1 MTGVFTEIDRPSAKL
16 PAFVRAREVGEHVA
30 VTNLEG
36 ELLILSRPD
45 FKRFA
50 AGDVTESDPL
60 FARLRDKNMLRD
72 HYDVRRAAEKWRARR
87 FFLDHGPNLHIFVVP
102 LRCNETCVY
111 CHASRANMDATHTD
125 MTPELA
131 EKSVDLALRS
141 TSPFVTIEFQGGEPL
156 VNFPV
161 VQHVIR
167 YAKEKNAKI
176 GKNLEFTMV
185 TNMSLMDDGKLEFLL
200 ENKVQLCTSID
211 GPEHLHD
218 KQRKLP
224 GLSAHKA
231 ATEWIGK
238 VNKAYVDMGLD
249 PMLYH
254 VEALL
259 TTTRE
264 TLPRWK
270 EVVDTYVALGCRS
283 LFLRPVDP
291 FGFMDRTGPR
301 IEYPRAEYMDFY
313 RKSVDYILE
322 LNAQGVQ
329 IMERYAAIFLTK
341 MLRGEDPNFLD
352 IRSPGGQG
360 LGVLAYNY
368 DGKLFTSDEGRML
381 HEMGDDT
388 FLVGDVRTSK
398 YRELFGHPTIRAVAL
413 AGNLDQNPDCVAC
426 AYQPFCGLPPSHN
439 HKTQGTMFGRPRE
452 STICYVHKHIQDY
465 LVEKLAAGDPL
476 TLATFERWTTTRPRE
491 HFVQSA

>member
-1 MTGVFTEIDRPSAKL
+1 MENADAAIRAIQVREERHTPQIVIDGRLAPGVSEEVAFGGTQNSNKL
-16 PAFVRAREVGEHVA
+16 VA
-30 VTNLEG
+30 DGVNLN
-36 ELLILSRPD
+36 
-45 FKRFA
+45 
-50 AGDVTESDPL
+50 DP
-60 FARLRDKNMLRD
+60 R
-72 HYDVRRAAEKWRARR
+72 
-87 FFLDHGPNLHIFVVP
+87 
-102 LRCNETCVY
+102 
-111 CHASRANMDATHTD
+111 
-125 MTPELA
+125 
-131 EKSVDLALRS
+131 
-141 TSPFVTIEFQGGEPL
+141 GGEPL

-167 YAKEKNAKI
+167 YAKEKNQTI

-185 TNMSLMDDGKLEFLL
+185 TNMSLMDDSKLEFLL

-231 ATEWIGK
+231 ATGWIGK
-238 VNKAYVDMGLD
+238 VNQAYVDMGLD

-301 IEYPRAEYMDFY
+301 IEYPRTEYMDFY
-313 RKSVDYILE
+313 RKSVDYIIE

-368 DGKLFTSDEGRML
+368 DGRIFTCDEGRML
-381 HEMGDDT
+381 AREGDET
-388 FLVGDVRTSK
+388 FRLGHVRDAR
-398 YRELFGHPTIRAVAL
+398 YRALMAHPTVRAMLVAS
-413 AGNLDQNPDCVAC
+413 NLDAQPACTAC
-426 AYQPFCGLPPSHN
+426 AYRPYCGVCPVHN
-439 HKTQGTMFGRPRE
+439 HKTQRSLAGRTRE
-452 STICYVHKHIQDY
+452 SSLCAAYMGIQDF
-465 LVEKLAAGDPL
+465 LFE
-476 TLATFERWTTTRPRE
+476 TLARADGPTRAVLERWTSIPPRE
-491 HFVQSA
+491 RFVHRAPR